1 MKILAI
7 SDEVVD
13 FIYSPQIKAKYADV
27 DLVLGCGDLP
37 FYYLEYIVT
46 VLDVPLY
53 YVPGN
58 HDRREQY
65 LSDGRV
71 VYRAEGCERL
81 DRRAVNLP
89 AVSLAT
95 LRGLKSDVVPATAP
109 RLLMAGLGG
118 SLRYNQDIGH
128 QHTEAEMFSR
138 ALSLAPQLAANRLRY
153 GRYLDIRV
161 THAPPR
167 GIHDRDDRA
176 HTGFQTFRRL
186 MNVFQPRLLLH
197 GHSHIYRG
205 DTTTSSRY
213 KNTQVV
219 NVYPHRVIEWEP
231 ESHGRPH
238 QTARPG

>member
-13 FIYSPQIKAKYADV
+13 FIYSPQIKQKYADV

-46 VLDVPLY
+46 ILDVPLY

-81 DRRAVNLP
+81 DGRAVGLP
-89 AVSLAT
+89 AVSLASQ
-95 LRGLKSDVVPATAP
+95 RGPQAQALAAAAP
-109 RLLMAGLGG
+109 RLLLAGLGG

-128 QHTEAEMFSR
+128 QHTETEMYSR
-138 ALSLAPQLAANRLRY
+138 ALSLAPHLAVNRLRY
-153 GRYLDIRV
+153 GRCLDILV

-167 GIHDRDDRA
+167 GIHDRDDLA
-176 HTGFQTFRRL
+176 HTGFQTFRRF
-186 MNVFQPRLLLH
+186 MDVFQPSLLLH

-205 DTTTSSRY
+205 DTITSTRY
-213 KNTQVV
+213 KNTQVI
-219 NVYPHRVIEWEP
+219 NVYPYRVIEWEP
-231 ESHGRPH
+231 EPHGRYHP
-238 QTARPG
+238 TARPG

>member
-13 FIYSPQIKAKYADV
+13 FIYSPQIKEKYADV

-58 HDRREQY
+58 HDRREQF

-81 DRRAVNLP
+81 DQRAMEVP
-89 AVSLAT
+89 AVTLSSQRRSEAAT
-95 LRGLKSDVVPATAP
+95 RAMAP
-109 RLLMAGLGG
+109 KLLLAGLGG
-118 SLRYNQDIGH
+118 SLRYNRDIGH

-138 ALSLAPQLAANRLRY
+138 ALGLAPHLAANRLRY
-153 GRYLDIRV
+153 GRYLDILV

-167 GIHDRDDRA
+167 GIHDRDDPA
-176 HTGFQTFRRL
+176 HTGFQTFRRF
-186 MNVFQPRLLLH
+186 MDVFQPRLLLH
-197 GHSHIYRG
+197 GHSHVYRG
-205 DTTTSSRY
+205 DTITSSRY
-213 KNTQVV
+213 RNTHIV
-219 NVYPHRVIEWEP
+219 NVYPYRVIEWEP
-231 ESHGRPH
+231 GAHG
-238 QTARPG
+238 

>member
-1 MKILAI
+1 VKILAI

-13 FIYSPQIKAKYADV
+13 FIYSPQIKNKYADV

-46 VLDVPLY
+46 ILDVPLY

-81 DRRAVNLP
+81 DRRVVSLP
-89 AVSLAT
+89 AVSLASQ
-95 LRGLKSDVVPATAP
+95 RGPHAQAVAAAAP
-109 RLLMAGLGG
+109 RLLLAGLGG
-118 SLRYNQDIGH
+118 SLRYNQDVGH
-128 QHTEAEMFSR
+128 QHTEAEMFGR
-138 ALSLAPQLAANRLRY
+138 ALALSPRLAANRLRY
-153 GRYLDIRV
+153 GRCLDILV

-167 GIHDRDDRA
+167 GIHDRDDLA
-176 HTGFQTFRRL
+176 HTGFQTFCRF
-186 MNVFQPRLLLH
+186 MDVFQPRLLLH

-205 DTTTSSRY
+205 DTITSSRY
-213 KNTQVV
+213 KNTQVM
-219 NVYPHRVIEWEP
+219 NVYPYRVIEWEP
-231 ESHGRPH
+231 ASHG
-238 QTARPG
+238 

>member
-13 FIYSPQIKAKYADV
+13 FIYSPQIKNKFADV

-46 VLDVPLY
+46 ILDVPLY

-89 AVSLAT
+89 AVSLASQ
-95 LRGLKSDVVPATAP
+95 RGPQAKALAAAAP
-109 RLLMAGLGG
+109 RLLLAGLGG

-128 QHTEAEMFSR
+128 QHTEAEMFGR
-138 ALSLAPQLAANRLRY
+138 ALALSPRLAANRLRY
-153 GRYLDIRV
+153 GRCLDILV

-167 GIHDRDDRA
+167 GIQDRDDLA
-176 HTGFQTFRRL
+176 HTGFQTFRRF
-186 MNVFQPRLLLH
+186 MDVFQPRLLLH

-205 DTTTSSRY
+205 DTITSSRY
-213 KNTQVV
+213 KNTQVI
-219 NVYPHRVIEWEP
+219 NVYPYRVIEWEP
-231 ESHGRPH
+231 KFHG
-238 QTARPG
+238 

>member
-1 MKILAI
+1 VKILAI

-13 FIYSPQIKAKYADV
+13 FIYSPQIKDKYADV
-27 DLVLGCGDLP
+27 DLVLACGDLP
-37 FYYLEYIVT
+37 YYYLEYIVT

-81 DRRAVNLP
+81 DRRVMNLP

-95 LRGLKSDVVPATAP
+95 QRSSQAAALAAAAP
-109 RLLMAGLGG
+109 RLLLAGLGG
-118 SLRYNQDIGH
+118 SLRYNEDIGH
-128 QHTEAEMFSR
+128 QHTEPEMVSR
-138 ALSLAPQLAANRLRY
+138 ALSLAPRLALNHLRF
-153 GRYLDIRV
+153 GRYLDILV

-167 GIHDRDDRA
+167 GIHDQDDLA
-176 HTGFQTFRRL
+176 HTGFQTFRQF
-186 MNVFQPRLLLH
+186 MDVFQPGLLLH

-205 DTTTSSRY
+205 DTITSSTY
-213 KNTQVV
+213 KRTQVV
-219 NVYPHRVIEWEP
+219 NVYPYRLIQWEP
-231 ESHGRPH
+231 ESHGRH
-238 QTARPG
+238 HASARSG

>member
-13 FIYSPQIKAKYADV
+13 FIYSPQIKNKFADV

-46 VLDVPLY
+46 ILDVPLY

-81 DRRAVNLP
+81 DQRVVSLP
-89 AVSLAT
+89 AVSLASQ
-95 LRGLKSDVVPATAP
+95 RGPHAQAVAAAAP
-109 RLLMAGLGG
+109 RLLLAGLGG
-118 SLRYNQDIGH
+118 SLRYNQDVGH
-128 QHTEAEMFSR
+128 QHTEAEMFGR
-138 ALSLAPQLAANRLRY
+138 ALALSPRLAANRLRY
-153 GRYLDIRV
+153 GRCLDILV

-167 GIHDRDDRA
+167 GIHDREDLA
-176 HTGFQTFRRL
+176 HTGFQTFCRF
-186 MNVFQPRLLLH
+186 MDVFQPRLLLH

-205 DTTTSSRY
+205 DTITSSRY
-213 KNTQVV
+213 KHTQVM
-219 NVYPHRVIEWEP
+219 NVYPYRIIEWEP
-231 ESHGRPH
+231 ASDG
-238 QTARPG
+238 

>member
-13 FIYSPQIKAKYADV
+13 FIYSPQIKEKYADV

-37 FYYLEYIVT
+37 FYYLEFIVT
-46 VLDVPLY
+46 MLDVPLY

-71 VYRAEGCERL
+71 VHRAEGAERL
-81 DRRAVNLP
+81 DQRAVRLPAVNLSSQRRAET
-89 AVSLAT
+89 AVANASAT
-95 LRGLKSDVVPATAP
+95 M
-109 RLLMAGLGG
+109 LLLAGLGG
-118 SLRYNQDIGH
+118 SLRYNRDIGH

-138 ALSLAPQLAANRLRY
+138 ALGLAPRLLANRLRF
-153 GRYLDIRV
+153 GRYLDILV

-167 GIHDRDDRA
+167 GIHDSSDLA
-176 HTGFQTFRRL
+176 HTGFETFCRF
-186 MNVFQPRLLLH
+186 MAVFQPRLLLH

-205 DTTTSSRY
+205 DTVTSSRY
-213 KNTQVV
+213 KSTQVV
-219 NVYPHRVIEWEP
+219 NVYPYRVIEWEP
-231 ESHGRPH
+231 ESHV
-238 QTARPG
+238 

>member
-13 FIYSPQIKAKYADV
+13 FIYSPQIKEKYADV

-46 VLDVPLY
+46 ILDVPLY

-81 DRRAVNLP
+81 DGRAVGLP
-89 AVSLAT
+89 AVSLASQ
-95 LRGLKSDVVPATAP
+95 RGPQARALAAAAP
-109 RLLMAGLGG
+109 RLLLAGLGG
-118 SLRYNQDIGH
+118 SLRYNQDIGY
-128 QHTEAEMFSR
+128 QHTEAEMYSR
-138 ALSLAPQLAANRLRY
+138 ALSLAPHLAVNRLRY
-153 GRYLDIRV
+153 GRCLDILV

-167 GIHDRDDRA
+167 GIHDRDDLA
-176 HTGFQTFRRL
+176 HTGFQMFRRI
-186 MNVFQPRLLLH
+186 MDVCQPSLLLH

-205 DTTTSSRY
+205 DTITSTRY
-213 KNTQVV
+213 KNTQVI
-219 NVYPHRVIEWEP
+219 NVYPYRVIEWEP
-231 ESHGRPH
+231 ESHGRYHP
-238 QTARPG
+238 TARPG